1 MKKEKSIPRPCPK
14 CGCPLIAE
22 TNIDDGG
29 PKGICCVL
37 CGFHARGVEAW
48 NKGEQDDG
56 KT

>member
-1 MKKEKSIPRPCPK
+1 MKKGKSIPRPCPK

-56 KT
+56 KA